1 MLTKILYR
9 LVQSSAVAAAVVGGV
24 QKVMAQGEAIL
35 PTNPTGLPVDK
46 FGSVRQA
53 LDTIFNLVFAIA
65 GAIFVILLIVGG
77 IQYLTAAGNEEN
89 TTKARRL
96 LVDAIVGLIIVLAAF
111 AIGKFIL
118 TKFGLAREVF

>member
-1 MLTKILYR
+1 MFTKVLYR
-9 LVQSSAVAAAVVGGV
+9 LVQSSAVAAGVVGGM
-24 QKVMAQGEAIL
+24 QNALAQPIIKDQPPSPKFADL
-35 PTNPTGLPVDK
+35 PT
-46 FGSVRQA
+46 A
-53 LDTIFNLVFAIA
+53 LDTVFDLVFSIA

-118 TKFGLAREVF
+118 HSFGLTGIIG